1 MFITTFYDGV
11 AIYRT
16 DKVIYA
22 RFLEPHVVL
31 STCMVAGGMRNDLD
45 FVLNH
50 QTCEPSGHFR
60 AKTAMKDP
68 GAYMIS
74 ICKALGINHHKCAMM
89 STAANMMNAAF
100 VKEDF
105 HGLEVAA
112 VVTAGVETNAGR
124 AGDPASV
131 VETEQ
136 GFKSLKGTEGCS
148 PDEGTINIMLFV
160 GHALKTAAL
169 VRSVITATEA
179 KSAALQELSVNSR
192 YSAGI
197 ATGTGTD
204 QIIIAA
210 SRRGKFKLSWAGKH
224 SKLGELI
231 GTTVKL
237 AVKEALKKQNR
248 LTPEGQCSCKVHLER
263 FGCDKLAMIEGIAA
277 HLPPEQAILFKN
289 NFAEINRHPLIV
301 AQVATIAHLMDKFSW
316 GVLPLSC
323 WREIMGNAAAQIACS
338 VSGRWERYSNY
349 REKLG
354 ESAEHHDNHG
364 LLRLCYKAFA
374 IGFQDKWSH

>member
-1 MFITTFYDGV
+1 MFITTSYDGV

-22 RFLEPHVVL
+22 RFLDPHVVL
-31 STCMVAGGMRNDLD
+31 FTCRVAVGMRNDLD

-50 QTCEPSGHFR
+50 QACEPSGHCR
-60 AKTAMKDP
+60 AKSTIEDP
-68 GAYMIS
+68 GAKMRF
-74 ICKALGINHHKCAMM
+74 ICKAFRINHHKCAMM
-89 STAANMMNAAF
+89 ATAANIMNAAF
-100 VKEDF
+100 VKDDF
-105 HGLEVAA
+105 HGIEVAA
-112 VVTAGVETNAGR
+112 VVMARVETNAGR

-136 GFKSLKGTEGCS
+136 GFKRLKGTEGYS
-148 PDEGTINIMLFV
+148 PDEGTVNIMLFV
-160 GHALKTAAL
+160 GHVLKKAPCHECDHCNRGQERYTPGTL
-169 VRSVITATEA
+169 CE
-179 KSAALQELSVNSR
+179 LQVLCWYYHR
-192 YSAGI
+192 DR
-197 ATGTGTD
+197 TD
-204 QIIIAA
+204 QIIVAA
-210 SRRGKFKLSWAGKH
+210 SRRGNFNLSWAGKH

-237 AVKEALKKQNR
+237 AVQKALKKQDG
-248 LTPEGQCSCKVHLER
+248 LTPEGQCSWKAHLER
-263 FGCDKLAMIEGIAA
+263 FGCDKLTMIEGIAA

-364 LLRLCYKAFA
+364 LLHLCYKAFA
-374 IGFQDKWSH
+374 LGFQDKWSH